1 MEQSSLS
8 PKEKILQ
15 TAVELFARKG
25 FDGTSVDEI
34 ARLAQVNKAMIY
46 YYFSSKDEIISFII
60 RKSIHDFNTIIDKM
74 DLESC
79 HSLLEMIRTFV
90 SAGVHYIDENTQ
102 LIKIFQRESMNS
114 QSRWELS
121 IIHTIGTIFERVE
134 QIVRER
140 YQSIC
145 DIGMVEQIIVIN
157 LIIGYLNI
165 RDKLSSEESRDREIK
180 DIIKER
186 YIERVSQMIYSMISQ
201 EQGGNHV

>member
-46 YYFSSKDEIISFII
+46 YYFSSKDELLSFII

>member
-1 MEQSSLS
+1 MGKAPLA

-15 TAVELFARKG
+15 TAVELFAKKG

-34 ARLAQVNKAMIY
+34 AHLAQVNKAMIY
-46 YYFSSKDEIISFII
+46 YYFSSKDELLSFII
-60 RKSIHDFNTIIDKM
+60 RKSIHDFNSIIDRM
-74 DLESC
+74 DLKSC
-79 HSLLEMIRTFV
+79 HTLLEMIRRFV
-90 SAGVHYIDENTQ
+90 SAGIQYIDENTQ

-134 QIVRER
+134 QIIRQR
-140 YQSIC
+140 YQNIC

-165 RDKLSSEESRDREIK
+165 RDKLSSEESHDQEIK
-180 DIIKER
+180 EIVKER
-186 YIERVSQMIYSMISQ
+186 YIEKVSQMIYSMISQ
-201 EQGGNHV
+201 GEGKNHE